1 MRIALIRA
9 RYNPYGGAERFMSR
23 AIAALAAR
31 GESVTLIAREWDEAA
46 TREAGV
52 TLRRCDP
59 FYIGNVWRDMSFA
72 RSASDIVAAEDFD
85 LVQSH
90 ERIAGF
96 DVYRAGDGV
105 HAEWLAQRRRV
116 LSRAGRL
123 GLLFN
128 PYHRYVLDA
137 ERRMFSDARLRAV
150 VCNSNMVRDEIR
162 AHFGVAADK
171 LHVIYNGVDA
181 GFFHPR
187 VRAEHRAA
195 VRARLAIPEESALFL
210 LVGSGFER
218 KGVPALLD
226 ALKQMPGARAIVVGA
241 DKHLARHR
249 DGAPAGVTFLGG
261 QKDVRP
267 YYGAADALVLPTLYD
282 PQPNAAIEALACG
295 LPVITSTKCGAA
307 ELIEE
312 GVSGF
317 VRDAA
322 DVAGFAGAMRLAS
335 DPARNAAMREAARR
349 AAEPLTLDR
358 MATQLLALY
367 RTLLPGRPAQLA

>member
-52 TLRRCDP
+52 MLQRCDP
-59 FYIGNVWRDMSFA
+59 FHLGSVWRDMSFA
-72 RSASDIVAAEDFD
+72 RGVREIVASGNFD

-90 ERIAGF
+90 ERIAGL

-116 LSRAGRL
+116 LSAAGRL
-123 GLLFN
+123 ALCLN

-137 ERRMFSDARLRAV
+137 ERRMFADARLRAV
-150 VCNSNMVRDEIR
+150 VCNSAMVRDEIR
-162 AHFGVAADK
+162 AHFGVSKDK
-171 LHVIYNGVDA
+171 LHVICNGVDA
-181 GFFHPR
+181 EYFHPR
-187 VRAEHRAA
+187 LRDAHRAA
-195 VRARLAIPEESALFL
+195 VRSRLGFPEDAAVFL
-210 LVGSGFER
+210 LVGSGFAR
-218 KGVPALLD
+218 KGVPVLLAALERL
-226 ALKQMPGARAIVVGA
+226 PGTRAIIVGT
-241 DKHLARHR
+241 DKRLARYR
-249 DGAPAGVTFLGG
+249 DGAPAGVVFLGG
-261 QKDVRP
+261 QDDVRP
-267 YYGAADALVLPTLYD
+267 YYGAADAFVLPALYD

-295 LPVITSTKCGAA
+295 LPVVTSTKCGAA
-307 ELIEE
+307 ELLEE

-322 DVAGFAGAMRLAS
+322 DIAGFAGAMRLAA
-335 DPARNAAMREAARR
+335 DPARNPAMRGAARN
-349 AAEPLTLDR
+349 AAEPLTLDL
-358 MATQLLALY
+358 MASRLLTLY
-367 RTLLPGRPAQLA
+367 RTLLAERRVEVA